1 MALLLSI
8 TAILLRFP
16 PELYSF
22 YPQCPLHHYFGI
34 LCPGCGAT
42 RALAALLH
50 GNLNEALRLNTL
62 TTLLLPIAIGYAL
75 ACYARLIIHKPQRWP
90 QPPPSAIYGTLAAA
104 TIFAVARNL

>member
-1 MALLLSI
+1 
-8 TAILLRFP
+8 LLRFP

-34 LCPGCGAT
+34 LCPGCGTT

-62 TTLLLPIAIGYAL
+62 TTLLLPIVIAY
-75 ACYARLIIHKPQRWP
+75 YARLITYKPQRWP